1 MEELYQKYINQGFT
15 HQEAR
20 QMAKEEKR
28 LKDLFLEKEYNLLTK

>member
-28 LKDLFLEKEYNLLTK
+28 LKDLSLEKEYNLLTK